1 MTDTTTGILPG
12 VTVEAASPVLISG
25 SAIAVTDGSGRY
37 TVANLRPGTYT
48 VTFTLQGFNK
58 LIREGIV
65 LTGDTAMQ
73 VNAQMQ
79 VGALEQ
85 SITVTGESPLVDV
98 QTVREQFVVNR
109 EMMDALPGTTTFA
122 GRALLIPGV
131 RNTGM
136 TEGQYWPAAHGN
148 TWRDAQTMNDGVR
161 ANVLIDDGQ
170 WQMGWEMNQAATA
183 ELAYDAGGAPAEVQT
198 GGVLQNAIPKEGGN
212 TFRGTFFS
220 QFGHENLNASNQTP
234 ELQAVL
240 GELNR
245 NAYNYNLNPGFGGP
259 IVKDRLWFYTAFL
272 RRDTKGWVAGSKF
285 TGEGTPE
292 AAGEERFSR
301 GRHAGLQPG
310 LREQRTPSTQPPDDR
325 QTPVADRLR
334 TSEQHPAAFGCDQ
347 VASARKLESHPAA
360 DGLPR
365 PGALDVHDDQPA
377 PGRGGLRAAVQQ
389 VAARAVRVERKEE
402 LLQRSCHRR
411 GDGSVLD
418 HRQSAGNPAD
428 VQRVRFLR
436 DRVAQH
442 QGRDA
447 EPLGRLHPIQRS
459 APGRHAHSLH
469 DLAASPPAWLSCPRR
484 LTASRPRSTTTSAS
498 SRRIPGPSIG

>member
-12 VTVEAASPVLISG
+12 VTVEAASPVLIAG
-25 SAIAVTDGSGRY
+25 SATAVTDGSGRY

-48 VTFTLQGFNK
+48 VTFSLQGFNK

-65 LTGDTAMQ
+65 LTGDTALQ
-73 VNAQMQ
+73 VNVQMQ

-109 EMMDALPGTTTFA
+109 EMMDALPGTTTFS

-212 TFRGTFFS
+212 TFRGTFFT

-259 IVKDRLWFYTAFL
+259 IVKDRLWFYRAFL

-292 AAGEERFSR
+292 QRAKNGFPEAGTQGYNR
-301 GRHAGLQPG
+301 GWANSGLLRLSQPA
-310 LREQRTPSTQPPDDR
+310 DR

-334 TSEQHPAAFGCDQ
+334 TSEQHPAAF
-347 VASARKLESHPAA
+347 RM
-360 DGLPR
+360 
-365 PGALDVHDDQPA
+365 
-377 PGRGGLRAAVQQ
+377 
-389 VAARAVRVERKEE
+389 
-402 LLQRSCHRR
+402 
-411 GDGSVLD
+411 
-418 HRQSAGNPAD
+418 
-428 VQRVRFLR
+428 
-436 DRVAQH
+436 
-442 QGRDA
+442 
-447 EPLGRLHPIQRS
+447 
-459 APGRHAHSLH
+459 
-469 DLAASPPAWLSCPRR
+469 
-484 LTASRPRSTTTSAS
+484 
-498 SRRIPGPSIG
+498 